1 MWICLVSFLSLWL
14 PIFFYLL
21 RAGVV
26 GRGGIN
32 SLGRKKIIYQLQTG
46 LTAKKRRIAPCW
58 PTRCRL
64 ESFYR
69 INVTNTDIQL
79 IEPQLRDPR
88 GPEAKGDFGGMRML
102 IDRPDR
108 G

>member
-1 MWICLVSFLSLWL
+1 MKYEALSGILSFSLATY
-14 PIFFYLL
+14 IFHLL

-46 LTAKKRRIAPCW
+46 LTAKKRRVAPCW

-69 INVTNTDIQL
+69 INVTNTDTQL
-79 IEPQLRDPR
+79 IEPQLRDPPGPR
-88 GPEAKGDFGGMRML
+88 GE
-102 IDRPDR
+102 R
-108 G
+108 GFRWDENAYR